1 MKIACQK
8 GLIFYG
14 PEMNQQEIDAAWAME
29 SESRIDAFEWGK
41 LESIPVDEVFQKY
54 DLFFSGFYLSDEEAN
69 H

>member
-14 PEMNQQEIDAAWAME
+14 PEMKQQEIDAAWAME
-29 SESRIDAFEWGK
+29 AESRIDAFERGE
-41 LESIPVDEVFQKY
+41 LGAIPDYEVFQKY
-54 DLFFSGFYLSDEEAN
+54 DPFCTDFYLSDEEED